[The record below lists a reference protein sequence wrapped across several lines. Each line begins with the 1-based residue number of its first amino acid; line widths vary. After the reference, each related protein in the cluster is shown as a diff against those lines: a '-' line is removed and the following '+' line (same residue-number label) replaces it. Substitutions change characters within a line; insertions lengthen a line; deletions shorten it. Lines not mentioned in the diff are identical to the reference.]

1 MAQHAHL
8 PVQLPWQASEYPH
21 GSQPPGA
28 VYSRAC
34 PPMARDI
41 TARYGVRLRTIGP
54 DTGRVRVISGG
65 VVAALGHGTCV
76 RRRRGL
82 APNGQLDAA
91 RRAAAP
97 GRERHA
103 KTDDPRDVRAR
114 PRSAI
119 DAHCLPVVRLDY
131 PAVSPPIRLR
141 ESPAMTVALTL
152 WTAVV
157 LIILGSLVLSTVL
170 QVRGQRV
177 GMKHQAEVRRMLDEQ
192 KVETAANRER
202 LERRTQELRETQ
214 HESLELKRK
223 EIALREEQ
231 AASLRQLAAAHEQL
245 LGALRQQRG

>member
-1 MAQHAHL
+1 
-8 PVQLPWQASEYPH
+8 
-21 GSQPPGA
+21 
-28 VYSRAC
+28 
-34 PPMARDI
+34 
-41 TARYGVRLRTIGP
+41 
-54 DTGRVRVISGG
+54 
-65 VVAALGHGTCV
+65 
-76 RRRRGL
+76 
-82 APNGQLDAA
+82 
-91 RRAAAP
+91 
-97 GRERHA
+97 
-103 KTDDPRDVRAR
+103 
-114 PRSAI
+114 
-119 DAHCLPVVRLDY
+119 
-131 PAVSPPIRLR
+131 
-141 ESPAMTVALTL
+141 MTVALTL

-177 GMKHQAEVRRMLDEQ
+177 GMKHHAEVRRMLDEQ